1 MLKFVDYDIVFQ
13 EIPEE
18 VTLAINISNCPNRCI
33 GCHSPFLWDDVG
45 AELNSE
51 ALKLLLEKYGRA
63 ATCLCFMG
71 GDGDVETLF
80 SLAKWLR
87 ENSVLK
93 IGWYSGKDKLPTNFN
108 ADLFDYVKIGPYVEE
123 FGNLKS
129 PKTNQ
134 RLYKINKEGVL
145 EDITHC
151 FWK

>member
-13 EIPEE
+13 EIPDEI
-18 VTLAINISNCPNRCI
+18 TLAINISNCPNRCI

-45 AELNSE
+45 AVLDSE
-51 ALKLLLEKYGRA
+51 SLKLLLDKYGSA

-80 SLAKWLR
+80 SLAAWLR
-87 ENSVLK
+87 ENSTIK
-93 IGWYSGKDKLPTNFN
+93 IGWYSGKDKLPDNFN

-134 RLYKINKEGVL
+134 RLFKINNEGEL
-145 EDITHC
+145 EDITFY
-151 FWK
+151 FWR